1 MIETNLKINEDM
13 KIYNIKTHKP
23 NFGPVDKQW
32 LFRFPNDYGAS
43 VVINDCSYGHEN
55 GLFELAVIKYQD
67 NEWEEEWEIDYSTPI
82 TNDVLGY
89 LRSKDVMEYLYQIKN
104 LNDIEGGRLN
114 GISYI
119 KS

>member
-13 KIYNIKTHKP
+13 KIYNIKTHEP
-23 NFGPVDKQW
+23 NFGPVGKQW

-43 VVINDCSYGHEN
+43 VVINDYSYGHEN
-55 GLFELAVIKYQD
+55 GLFELAVIKFQYD
-67 NEWEEEWEIDYSTPI
+67 KWEIDYSTPV

-89 LRSKDVMEYLYQIKN
+89 LSSKDVMEYLYQIKN

-114 GISYI
+114 ENSE
-119 KS
+119 STV